1 VRTSSS
7 ASIGALLVAVVTLAT
22 PALTQDARSV
32 AAVHER
38 LVNEGVTELERQN
51 ELLRA
56 SWTRVEAGASAMV
69 EAERRGDDLESLRTR
84 EDQLQQLE
92 AQLLMRLF
100 EVQRARRDVLTHLA
114 VVEAAGGVASSAEAE
129 GGILTGRWRLNVQPD
144 LEGTAYLV
152 QQGTLVSGTYELTG
166 GWSGSLRGT
175 LVANKVRLERIDS
188 QLGFA
193 AIFYGE
199 LNTSGE
205 ALVIQGRWE
214 ATQLATGMPSA
225 GGWRAVQQE

>member
-1 VRTSSS
+1 MRTSSS
-7 ASIGALLVAVVTLAT
+7 ASIGVLFTAIVVLAAPT
-22 PALTQDARSV
+22 PAQDARSV

-38 LVNEGVTELERQN
+38 LVDEGVSELERQN
-51 ELLRA
+51 DLLRE

-69 EAERRGDDLESLRTR
+69 EAERRGDGLDSLRAR

-114 VVEAAGGVASSAEAE
+114 VIEAAGGVASSAEAE
-129 GGILTGRWRLNVQPD
+129 GGLLTGRWQLNVQPD

-152 QQGTLVSGTYELTG
+152 QQGTLISGTYELSG

-225 GGWRAVQQE
+225 GGWRAVQLD

>member
-7 ASIGALLVAVVTLAT
+7 ASIGALFVVLAT
-22 PALTQDARSV
+22 IAMPALAQDARSV

-38 LVNEGVTELERQN
+38 LVEEGVTELERQN
-51 ELLRA
+51 DLLRE

-69 EAERRGDDLESLRTR
+69 EAERRGDDLASLRLR

-114 VVEAAGGVASSAEAE
+114 VVDAASGVAASAEAE
-129 GGILTGRWRLNVQPD
+129 VGILTGRWRLNVQPD

-199 LNTSGE
+199 LDTSGE

-225 GGWRAVQQE
+225 GGWRAVQQD

>member
-1 VRTSSS
+1 MRTSSS
-7 ASIGALLVAVVTLAT
+7 ASIGVLFTAIVVLAAPT
-22 PALTQDARSV
+22 PAQDARSV

-38 LVNEGVTELERQN
+38 LVDEGVSELERQN
-51 ELLRA
+51 DLLRE

-69 EAERRGDDLESLRTR
+69 EAERRGDGLDSLRVR

-114 VVEAAGGVASSAEAE
+114 VIEAAGGVASSAEAE
-129 GGILTGRWRLNVQPD
+129 GGLLTGRWQLNVQPD

-152 QQGTLVSGTYELTG
+152 QQGTLISGTYELSG

-225 GGWRAVQQE
+225 GGWRAVQLD

>member
-1 VRTSSS
+1 VLFT
-7 ASIGALLVAVVTLAT
+7 AIVVLAAPT
-22 PALTQDARSV
+22 PAQDARSV

-38 LVNEGVTELERQN
+38 LVDEGVSELERQN
-51 ELLRA
+51 DLLRE

-69 EAERRGDDLESLRTR
+69 EAERRGDGLDSLRAR

-114 VVEAAGGVASSAEAE
+114 VIEAAGGVASSAEAE
-129 GGILTGRWRLNVQPD
+129 GGLLTGRWQLNVQPD

-152 QQGTLVSGTYELTG
+152 QQGTLISGTYELSG

-225 GGWRAVQQE
+225 GGWRAVQLD